1 MGQAKL
7 RKQEIA
13 MLKSG
18 KIVRH
23 ITKWSWFNDI
33 VDQNTIELES
43 NNPDAMPPGGDSY
56 NDEKLRLVG
65 RYVWFTTE
73 KHARCA
79 GADSDLYFT
88 FDRDELQLESWVDIC
103 ASFTDPAAKKMAYY
117 LNKAAVMMGDD
128 PRKWY
133 VSRTAVS
140 LDKCLN
146 KNEFPDMR
154 DLATKIDE
162 RFQQQCRKQNG
173 VVYI

>member
-23 ITKWSWFNDI
+23 ITKFSWFNDI
-33 VDQNTIELES
+33 VDQNTIALEC
-43 NNPDAMPPGGDSY
+43 NNLDAIPAGHDPF

-103 ASFTDPAAKKMAYY
+103 NSFTDPKARRMAYY
-117 LNKAAVMMGDD
+117 LNKAAVVMGDD

-133 VSRTAVS
+133 VSRTPVS
-140 LDKCLN
+140 LDNCLN
-146 KNEFPDMR
+146 KNEFPEMR
-154 DLATKIDE
+154 HLANEIDE
-162 RFQQQCRKQNG
+162 HFQRQCKKQYEES
-173 VVYI
+173 V